1 MVVRGDGGQAQMRE
15 MQVSLL
21 VSLSLLPPCFPLSLL
36 SSPLSPLS
44 LIPLI
49 PLIPLS
55 PLWQFPVLL
64 PHSTT
69 SDDDD
74 ISVLRRCPAELLD
87 EVPFDTAWAI
97 PGAHYRLLREV
108 TDQLEYDVVKRQGI
122 TNVLEKLSIAA
133 CSAVERRIASYY
145 AAGQASFLTPT
156 APLLSLPRVPL
167 TTAHE
172 WRET

>member
-1 MVVRGDGGQAQMRE
+1 MCRNEQLF
-15 MQVSLL
+15 SLL
-21 VSLSLLPPCFPLSLL
+21 L
-36 SSPLSPLS
+36 SPLSPLS
-44 LIPLI
+44 PLPLLIPSPSLFEFSLPLNPLPSSPSPY